1 MDTMDLL
8 EAMGPIRD
16 KYILRAGEVRRKKP
30 PRRIPCALAAMLA
43 LAILCAALAQTPMG
57 AAAVETVKE
66 AVGQIIDRLF
76 PPKDMIVT
84 PEGEATATLH
94 EALGREPTADVPGFV
109 IYVDTSR
116 YEMTEDAGIT
126 RIRPLAKD
134 DSLPPCEIEISH
146 AMGQDAQTAARA
158 HWEGASLL
166 WTYAGEIHWVDK
178 PLSWVFSL
186 WKEGRVDAPR
196 EDHYFVDDGQGGS
209 FHLISRYFLEATE
222 GHGTRFAAMLQ
233 SFLVVTQE
241 IAAPLEGTSM
251 EDLFAQA
258 KAQSDSLIAE
268 SAGDIPATERAS
280 LARQRK
286 ELWLDTMESVW
297 NALDAGVQNQL
308 MAGQMDWSLEMLA
321 ARDAAS
327 AQFGKEQAGAEAADL
342 VSAKLL
348 EERCSYLLAVLQG
361 AETVPLGD
369 VPASPQAV
377 LAEFVNAYFAG
388 DTDAMA
394 PYLTEDFSDEAAG
407 YPYETAPVLNT
418 FKNLD
423 CPIRDMASQGCL
435 TPSAEFRETADS
447 DSFTYL
453 SIVLKWEHGRWKVD
467 SYGLEG

>member
-30 PRRIPCALAAMLA
+30 AHRISYVLAAMLA
-43 LAILCAALAQTPMG
+43 LVFLCAVLLQTPMG

-66 AVGQIIDRLF
+66 AVTTIIGRLF
-76 PPKDMIVT
+76 PPKDVIVNL
-84 PEGEATATLH
+84 EGEATATLH
-94 EALGREPTADVPGFV
+94 EALGREPTADVPGFA

-116 YEMTEDAGIT
+116 YEMTEEAGIT
-126 RIRPLAKD
+126 RIRPLTKD

-146 AMGQDAQTAARA
+146 VMGQDAQTAARA

-166 WTYAGEIHWVDK
+166 WDHAGEIHWVDK
-178 PLSWVFSL
+178 PPAWVFSL
-186 WKEGRVDAPR
+186 WEEGGADAPR

-209 FHLISRYFLEATE
+209 FHILSRYFLEAAE

-233 SFLVVTQE
+233 SFRVVTQE
-241 IAAPLEGTSM
+241 TAAPLEGTSM

-268 SAGDIPATERAS
+268 SSGDITAGERAS

-286 ELWLDTMESVW
+286 ELWLDALESLW
-297 NALDAGVQNQL
+297 NALDAEEQNCL
-308 MAGQMDWSLEMLA
+308 MAEQMDWSLEMLA
-321 ARDAAS
+321 AREAAS
-327 AQFGKEQAGAEAADL
+327 AQFGEEQAGAEAADL
-342 VSAKLL
+342 ASAKLL
-348 EERCSYLLAVLQG
+348 EERCGYLLAVLQG

-377 LAEFVNAYFAG
+377 LTGFVNAYFAG
-388 DTDAMA
+388 DTGAMA
-394 PYLTEDFSDEAAG
+394 QYLTEDFSDEAAG

-423 CPIRDMASQGCL
+423 CLIRDMASQGCL
-435 TPSAEFRETADS
+435 TPSVEFRETADS

-453 SIVLKWEHGRWKVD
+453 SIVLKWENGRWKVD

>member
-16 KYILRAGEVRRKKP
+16 KYILRAGEVRRKKSAH
-30 PRRIPCALAAMLA
+30 RIPYALAAMLA
-43 LAILCAALAQTPMG
+43 LALLCAALAQTPMG

-66 AVGQIIDRLF
+66 AVGRVIDRLF
-76 PPKDMIVT
+76 PPKDVIVNL
-84 PEGEATATLH
+84 EGEATATLH
-94 EALGREPTADVPGFV
+94 EALGREPTADVPGFA

-146 AMGQDAQTAARA
+146 AMGQDAQAAARA

-166 WTYAGEIHWVDK
+166 WTCAGEIHWVDK
-178 PLSWVFSL
+178 PLAWVFSL
-186 WKEGRVDAPR
+186 WEEGGADAPR

-209 FHLISRYFLEATE
+209 FHILSRYFLEATE

-233 SFLVVTQE
+233 SFRVVTQE
-241 IAAPLEGTSM
+241 TAAPLEGTSM

-268 SAGDIPATERAS
+268 STGDIPATERAS

-286 ELWLDTMESVW
+286 ELWLDTLEIIW
-297 NALDAGVQNQL
+297 NALDADVQNRL

-321 ARDAAS
+321 ARGAAS
-327 AQFGKEQAGAEAADL
+327 AQFGEAQAGAEAADL
-342 VSAKLL
+342 VSVKLL
-348 EERCSYLLAVLQG
+348 EERCDYLLAVLQG
-361 AETVPLGD
+361 TETIPQGD
-369 VPASPQAV
+369 GPASFQAV
-377 LAEFVNAYFAG
+377 LAEFVNAYFAE

-394 PYLTEDFSDEAAG
+394 PYLTEDFFDEAAG

-453 SIVLKWEHGRWKVD
+453 SIVLKWEHGRWKVA